1 MIKKRAVTILL
12 HNEDGKILAVSRKND
27 VTDFGIPGGRVEKG
41 ETDKA
46 AIIREVMEETG
57 LTVFNLRPFFVDEER
72 DEFICTTFIGSYTGE
87 IRTSEKGA
95 VVWADWN
102 ILKSGSFGIYNGK
115 LEEYF
120 KNTHKFKENSIIQN
134 PATGEEFFIIKNM
147 PAQFGLSPGYFVSA
161 TFSSVAYAFVKK
173 DAIDSIRMD
182 EQFHINVDINDDVR
196 SSLNINKA
204 KYFAI
209 SSHFDV
215 NHYYGKDDTLL
226 YSYHLQM
233 AVNVG
238 YQFKPEIPEDDWTTV
253 EAGLWSHDLI
263 EDARRTYN
271 DVKKELGEKVADIS
285 FALANTDGKDR
296 SERAGDR
303 YYKKIRD
310 TKYATFC
317 KLCDRIA
324 NVKYSLQTKSSMAD
338 KYYKEQAN
346 FKKQLYVP
354 GQYEAMWNLL
364 DKMLGLI

>member
-1 MIKKRAVTILL
+1 MKTDKKRAVTILL

-27 VTDFGIPGGRVEKG
+27 VTDFGIPGGKVDDG
-41 ETDKA
+41 ETDEI
-46 AIIREVMEETG
+46 AIIREVKEETG
-57 LTVFNLRPFFVDEER
+57 LSISNLKPYFIDEER
-72 DEFICTTFIGSYTGE
+72 DEFICTTFIGNYKGD
-87 IRTSEKGA
+87 IITSEKGA
-95 VVWADWN
+95 VAWVDWAE
-102 ILKSGSFGIYNGK
+102 LKAGSFGEYNAK
-115 LEEYF
+115 LEDF
-120 KNTHKFKENSIIQN
+120 FNNNHKFIENSIIKN
-134 PATGEEFFIIKNM
+134 PVTQEKFTVLKTVHGNSYLE
-147 PAQFGLSPGYFVSA
+147 SGYFVNASY
-161 TFSSVAYAFVKK
+161 SHIGYAFVKK
-173 DAIDSIRMD
+173 SAIDAIRMD
-182 EQFHINVDINDDVR
+182 VISNDFTEDALKIDQF
-196 SSLNINKA
+196 
-204 KYFAI
+204 KYYFKYYAI

-303 YYKKIRD
+303 YYEKIRN